1 MPPSRLSSS
10 LSFRRRKFLGRDGRV
25 GKHEMMLPKPTQTH
39 RGPGRICQQVVNA
52 FCYESCRRARRPVN
66 ARK

>member
-39 RGPGRICQQVVNA
+39 RGP
-52 FCYESCRRARRPVN
+52 
-66 ARK
+66 